1 MWYFAWYLR
10 NLSFIAYERDFKL
23 QREGGIVSWKKHLL
37 QSPNSHP
44 GTALKSLDQSKTLIF
59 NIPQIFGELSVFAQ
73 SPLYVSHLPLGP
85 QIHSPLFPALGWT
98 LGAETS
104 NHIFSRVQSMGGNGR
119 RRRCQGISFSF
130 SLLWAV
136 CPEVAVSSPCSL
148 PLLSCALGTSS
159 SPQVSSSWLPDA
171 DNSTASIFVFPS
183 WAVRAIPKVANPSS
197 WLC

>member
-1 MWYFAWYLR
+1 MK
-10 NLSFIAYERDFKL
+10 DFKL
-23 QREGGIVSWKKHLL
+23 QREGGIASWKKHLL
-37 QSPNSHP
+37 QYPNSHP

-85 QIHSPLFPALGWT
+85 QIHSLLFPALVWT

-119 RRRCQGISFSF
+119 RRRCQGISLSF

-136 CPEVAVSSPCSL
+136 CPEVAFWSMSSPCSL
-148 PLLSCALGTSS
+148 LLLSCAHGISS

-183 WAVRAIPKVANPSS
+183 WAVRAIPKVSNPSS
-197 WLC
+197 WLCQF